1 MKIARRFAPVAGAL
15 ALLSLAACGSDGDDA
30 SSLPVPDPAEA
41 LALTGSQ
48 APAETPADQAARASR
63 IVGRIDSLIVS
74 SIVGETT
81 HASHPTFR
89 VQTDCAGTRCSW
101 SEPTAGF
108 SGSFGLSDFRQS
120 SGSSRAVLTR
130 NGITLL
136 EVRGEKVESY
146 GAWMDHAAFTLQSE
160 RTMAGGVAIETR
172 YGVAGGDLTTSVP
185 PDMTATWRG
194 VMVGTPGGGALRGHI
209 LQGDAALSFTFGGAG
224 GSLDAAFTD
233 IKDLDRGAAHSTPV
247 LRFDDVPVAADGAWR
262 FGEAG
267 NRIQGGFYGPGHAEA
282 AGIVEQGG
290 VVGAFGAKRQ

>member
-1 MKIARRFAPVAGAL
+1 MKIARRFAPAAGAL
-15 ALLSLAACGSDGDDA
+15 ALLSLAACGGNGGDA
-30 SSLPVPDPAEA
+30 ILTPIPDPAGA
-41 LALTGSQ
+41 RVLTGSQ

-74 SIVGETT
+74 SIVGEST

-89 VQTDCAGTRCSW
+89 VQTDCAATRCSW

-108 SGSFGLSDFRQS
+108 SGSFGLSDFRAS
-120 SGSSRAVLTR
+120 SSISRTVLTR

-136 EVRGEKVESY
+136 ESRGETVEAY
-146 GAWMDHAAFTLQSE
+146 GAWMDHAAFTLQNE
-160 RTMAGGVAIETR
+160 RATAGDVAIALR
-172 YGVAGGDLTTSVP
+172 YGVAGGDMTGVR

-194 VMVGTPGGGALRGHI
+194 VMVGTPSGGASRGHV